1 MFKFPP
7 PQKKRYIFL
16 KLWPTLPLRD
26 YNLNLNYNLNKHYL
40 SYTSMRTHV
49 IAFSAEW
56 FLRRL
61 LIKMFKYIYGY
72 LCKIRPPN
80 CIPNV
85 SLGIMI

>member
-1 MFKFPP
+1 MFKLPP
-7 PQKKRYIFL
+7 PQKKKDIFFL

-61 LIKMFKYIYGY
+61 LIKMFKYIY